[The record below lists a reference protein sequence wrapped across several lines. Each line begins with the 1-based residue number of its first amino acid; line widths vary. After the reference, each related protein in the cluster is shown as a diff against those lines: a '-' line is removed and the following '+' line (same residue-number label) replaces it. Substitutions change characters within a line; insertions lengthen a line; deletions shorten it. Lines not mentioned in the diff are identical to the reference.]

1 MFKLLEMPWDGL
13 AFKLNWKCNAPVKV
27 AYDKLRF
34 DSIKETVALDF
45 LKQLSSE
52 ADIVTSDV
60 NSQLQFIGC
69 YRKDELVGV
78 FSYFV
83 LADGNVKLVN
93 QANLYYVFGTSEWF
107 SYIQKYL
114 GSIYAGKELVYLAD
128 KQRVNSE
135 ALEKV
140 GYKKVDKE
148 HEIVYVY
155 EGKTVAKFVKVLDTA
170 QLKELDESKLK
181 CYNVISE
188 KNGKKFVNQ
197 LYKITL

>member
-13 AFKLNWKCNAPVKV
+13 AFKLNWKCSAPVKV
-27 AYDKLRF
+27 SYDKLRF
-34 DSIKETVALDF
+34 DNIEESVALDF

-52 ADIVTSDV
+52 ADIVASDS
-60 NSQLQFIGC
+60 NPQLQFIGC

-93 QANLYYVFGTSEWF
+93 QANLYYVFGTYEWF
-107 SYIQKYL
+107 SYICKYL
-114 GSIYAGKELVYLAD
+114 SGIYAGKELVYLVD

-155 EGKTVAKFVKVLDTA
+155 DSSSKFVKVLNTT
-170 QLKELDESKLK
+170 QLKELDESKLS
-181 CYNVISE
+181 CYIVISE